1 MQQIPQ
7 PPIEFYYTL
16 TLLFAGALIYIIKIY
31 ISRIDATLKQLSE
44 NQQSMKLILA
54 SHEEKHKQ
62 IEKEGAENKAN
73 PVMAEF
79 QNTLDRLN
87 QTLGILNSNY
97 KLEEPRGRRR

>member
-62 IEKEGAENKAN
+62 IDEERSEAKIN

-79 QNTLDRLN
+79 QSTMEKLN